1 MVKLVGAGL
10 AVQYAGNVLVSTC
23 RPISTIKQ
31 VNPNSVLRMKVV
43 ELSLSFSTAQES
55 PQLDV

>member
-31 VNPNSVLRMKVV
+31 VDPSSVLHMKVV